1 MCSNSKQRITS
12 GQITKSH
19 LNLISISSQ
28 LTYELDILKRVNRI
42 KLNKLSL
49 ERVLI
54 SGGYPQHNS
63 GGNYHNKKVELFNLI
78 NKTSCYLPDMPV
90 QRGYHTSVGGVI
102 CGGVE
107 DTKMLSREVA
117 LTLPAGRGQYQPK
130 EKRSGH
136 VSWNVHPGVSFM
148 LLGSY
153 DSSNRRTTNVVYRN
167 GTTDTGFTLP
177 YDVQ

>member
-1 MCSNSKQRITS
+1 MNQ
-12 GQITKSH
+12 
-19 LNLISISSQ
+19 
-28 LTYELDILKRVNRI
+28 I
-42 KLNKLSL
+42 KLNKLFL
-49 ERVLI
+49 EGVLI

-78 NKTSCYLPDMPV
+78 NKSSCYLPDMPV

-102 CGGVE
+102 CGGYE
-107 DTKMLSREVA
+107 DAEQRSCIDIA
-117 LTLPAGRGQYQPK
+117 SGSWSSSQYQPI

-153 DSSNRRTTNVVYRN
+153 DSSNRRTTNVVYKN

-177 YDVQ
+177 YDAR